1 MDRKM
6 AQWVDEQALIRELS
20 SSAIHVKAG
29 GVGHA
34 CTPSAKGNGKTKIPG
49 VHWPASLAST
59 VSSSSARP
67 LTQNLRWND

>member
-6 AQWVDEQALIRELS
+6 AQWVDEQALIQELS

-34 CTPSAKGNGKTKIPG
+34 CTPSAKGNGKTER
-49 VHWPASLAST
+49 SLEST
-59 VSSSSARP
+59 GLPV
-67 LTQNLRWND
+67 